1 MVDQPGVEP
10 VLSVYALKPKAAT
23 SSRTDAA
30 LSDDVEEEGDVA
42 GCCEGR
48 QVEPGEQRVGG
59 LSQVLLTA
67 SSSGDTTIKQVGL
80 GFR

>member
-1 MVDQPGVEP
+1 MVGQSGVES
-10 VLSVYALKPKAAT
+10 VLSAEALKPKAAT
-23 SSRTDAA
+23 SWRTDAA
-30 LSDDVEEEGDVA
+30 LSDEVEDEDDVE

-67 SSSGDTTIKQVGL
+67 ASAGDTTIKQVGL
-80 GFR
+80 AFR

>member
-1 MVDQPGVEP
+1 M
-10 VLSVYALKPKAAT
+10 SW
-23 SSRTDAA
+23 RTDAA
-30 LSDDVEEEGDVA
+30 LSDDVEDVGEVE

-59 LSQVLLTA
+59 LSQVLLTTA
-67 SSSGDTTIKQVGL
+67 SAGVTTIKQVGL